1 MKSNC
6 LLVLLITLSISAR
19 AQQGDSV
26 MIRQIANEVL
36 EHGRAYDNLRV
47 LCKNVGGRLAGSPQ
61 MVRAETWGRE
71 CLQQAGADIV
81 YQQECMVPHW
91 VRGGKDIAYFKTGSS
106 NKNFPLDVLALG
118 GSPGTGKKGL
128 NAPLIMVKDFDE
140 LEQRK
145 AEIKGKIVFYNYPF
159 NPRFIRTFEAYGDA
173 VKYRVTGP
181 ARAAAYGAL
190 AVLVRSMSHATDN
203 YPHTGGTHY
212 AADGPAIP
220 ALAIGLQD
228 ADRLAAAINK
238 NERVSVYL
246 QNNAK
251 TLPDTIGHNI
261 IGEWKGTEFPGSVI
275 TVGGHLDSWDVGE
288 GAHDDGAGCVQAIEV
303 LRVLKQLGYRP
314 RHTIRVV
321 LFANEENGTRGGLQY
336 AEEMKKQG
344 LHALFAL
351 ESDAGGF
358 TPRGFSFTAPDS
370 VQLKLKRYASLLAP
384 YGAGDFMEG
393 GGGADIRPLRDQGT
407 VLAGFIP
414 DSQRY
419 FDYHHSRHDVFENVN
434 KRELE
439 LGAINMA
446 AMIYLVDKYG
456 L

>member
-6 LLVLLITLSISAR
+6 LWVILITLGLSAQ
-19 AQQGDSV
+19 AQQDDSV

-36 EHGRAYDNLRV
+36 EHGKVYDNLRM
-47 LCKNVGGRLAGSPQ
+47 LCKSVGARLAGSPQ
-61 MVRAETWGRE
+61 MVKAEAWGLQ

-91 VRGGKDIAYFKTGSS
+91 VRGGKDIAYYKTGSG
-106 NKNFPLDVLALG
+106 KNVPMDVLALG
-118 GSPGTGKKGL
+118 SSVGTGKKGIS
-128 NAPLIMVKDFDE
+128 APVIMVNDFEE

-145 AEIKGKIVFYNYPF
+145 AEIKGKVVFYNYHF

-212 AADGPAIP
+212 AEGGAAIP
-220 ALAIGLQD
+220 ALAVGLQD

-238 NERVSVYL
+238 NPKVSVYL
-246 QNNAK
+246 QSNAQNM
-251 TLPDTIGHNI
+251 PDTIGHNI
-261 IGEWKGTEFPGSVI
+261 VGEWKGSDFPESVI

-303 LRVLKQLGYRP
+303 MRVLKQLGYRP

-321 LFANEENGTRGGLQY
+321 LFANEENGTRGGIKY
-336 AEEMKKQG
+336 AEEMKRQG

-370 VQLKLKRYASLLAP
+370 IQTRLKKLSPLLAP

-407 VLAGFIP
+407 VIAGFIP

-419 FDYHHSRHDVFENVN
+419 FDYHHSRNDVFENVN